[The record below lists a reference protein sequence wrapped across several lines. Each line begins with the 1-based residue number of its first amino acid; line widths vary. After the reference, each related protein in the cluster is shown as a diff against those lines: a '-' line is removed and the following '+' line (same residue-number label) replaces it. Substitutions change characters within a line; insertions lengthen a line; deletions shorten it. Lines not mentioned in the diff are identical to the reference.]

1 MSRGGYMD
9 VQMSR
14 GYMDVQMSRCGYM
27 DVQMSR
33 GYMDVQMS
41 RGSYGCSG
49 VPWQGHLNISLYS
62 TGTRTDEHLSVANG
76 FRAYISFRWVWQTLI
91 WGGRSSIHDIR

>member
-1 MSRGGYMD
+1 MSRGGYKDVQMSRGGYMD

-14 GYMDVQMSRCGYM
+14 G
-27 DVQMSR
+27 

-62 TGTRTDEHLSVANG
+62 TGTRTSEHLIVANG
-76 FRAYISFRWVWQTLI
+76 FRAYISFR
-91 WGGRSSIHDIR
+91 